1 MVAHVHEA
9 RVGSTSSASAM
20 PFLEGAQTVGIGSAG
35 SVNLLINK
43 SPVKVSMIGFVL
55 TLHTLLAI
63 LTYPL
68 GVLLLLAAE
77 LLRASGRD
85 RG

>member
-9 RVGSTSSASAM
+9 RVGSTTSASARKV
-20 PFLEGAQTVGIGSAG
+20 VGIGSPG

-43 SPVKVSMIGFVL
+43 SPIKKVSMIGFVL

-68 GVLLLLAAE
+68 GVLLLLASD
-77 LLRASGRD
+77 LLRASGGD
-85 RG
+85 RGWKLPA

>member
-1 MVAHVHEA
+1 
-9 RVGSTSSASAM
+9 M
-20 PFLEGAQTVGIGSAG
+20 PSLEGAQTVGIGSAG

-55 TLHTLLAI
+55 TPHTLLAI

-85 RG
+85 RGWKLPA

>member
-1 MVAHVHEA
+1 MVAHAHEA
-9 RVGSTSSASAM
+9 RVGSTSSVM